1 MFFHRYLLSKWPN
14 ENQQQESRK
23 KFAVAGLHKAS
34 NGGCVRAVGLYKGC
48 GVKSG
53 GVPRRCVADCIHL
66 GPDKVADTF
75 LPLSINES

>member
-1 MFFHRYLLSKWPN
+1 MFFRRYLLSKWPN
-14 ENQQQESRK
+14 ENQQQEGRQ

-53 GVPRRCVADCIHL
+53 GV
-66 GPDKVADTF
+66 KKK
-75 LPLSINES
+75 LPSLHFIRPLKTLCG